1 MQKIFGFIKKAID
14 EFDLIEAGDKIAI
27 GVSGG
32 KDSLILLE
40 GLCRVKKYLR
50 LDFSIIAITLDLQ
63 FSGAPSDYACVKNI
77 CYNYNIPYIVKLT
90 DIGEVIFNIRKETH
104 PCSLCARMRRGA
116 LHDIAKENGCNKI
129 AFGHHLDDAVE
140 TFLMN
145 LFNEGRIGCFA
156 PKTYLSRK
164 NITLIRP
171 LVFVSESEVC
181 RVAKKLGFQVVGNA
195 CPADGKTARQSTKE
209 FVASREKVD
218 SGFKKRI
225 FGAMRRAGIDGW
237 GKKSNFCY
245 DKCFRN

>member
-1 MQKIFGFIKKAID
+1 MQKILGLIKKAID
-14 EFDLIEAGDKIAI
+14 EFDLIETGDKIAI

-32 KDSLILLE
+32 KDSLLLLE
-40 GLCRVKKYLR
+40 GLCMVKKYLR
-50 LDFSIIAITLDLQ
+50 LNFSIIAITLDLQ
-63 FSGAPSDYACVKNI
+63 FGGAPSDYNYVKNI
-77 CYNYNIPYIVKLT
+77 CDDYNIPYIVKLT
-90 DIGEVIFNIRKETH
+90 DIADIIFNVRKETH

-164 NITLIRP
+164 DITLIRP
-171 LVFVSESEVC
+171 LVFVSENEVW
-181 RVAKKLGFQVVGNA
+181 RVASKLEFQMVGSA

-209 FVASREKVD
+209 FVAARERVD
-218 SGFKKRI
+218 SGFKTRI

-237 GKKSNFCY
+237 GKKSNFCC
-245 DKCFRN
+245 K

>member
-1 MQKIFGFIKKAID
+1 MQKIFGLIKKAID
-14 EFDLIEAGDKIAI
+14 EFDLIETGDKIAI

-63 FSGAPSDYACVKNI
+63 FSGAPSNYACVKNI
-77 CYNYNIPYIVKLT
+77 CDNYNIPYIIKLT
-90 DIGEVIFNIRKETH
+90 DIGDVIFNIRKETH

-164 NITLIRP
+164 DITLIRP
-171 LVFVSESEVC
+171 LVFVSESEVY
-181 RVAKKLGFQVVGNA
+181 RVAKKLGFQIVGSA

-209 FVASREKVD
+209 FVAGREKVD
-218 SGFKKRI
+218 SGFKRRI

-237 GKKSNFCY
+237 GKKSNFCH
-245 DKCFRN
+245 DKCFRC